1 MVRKG
6 LTYGNI
12 QLVAVLYLVV
22 WTVSP
27 PLEIDLI
34 FRLLALVCAAVWI
47 GVMIIRQNPIVF
59 EKEQIWA
66 IFFML
71 GVILIAYIEKGDL
84 EGILRQ
90 ISFFML
96 VICFLMNYFYR
107 YQWDELQIVVPVVLV
122 LLIAFNFKTVSVLLE
137 DPTIAR
143 KLVRDDESIYSY
155 LRQGVGGYSL
165 VYPQVCV
172 FPAVLAWVIKAYKNN
187 KKYFAIGCVWLISY
201 ILLVLNAGY
210 AVAVFSSA
218 AGALLLFFYK
228 GKSGIKA
235 FLVAA
240 AVFAGVMLA
249 ILYLDSFREWLL
261 EIFDGTAVAKKIN
274 DLVASSD
281 SGDAE
286 GSIQARV
293 YVYSLSIQRIF
304 QYPFIGALWRISGN
318 GHSAV
323 IDAFAKYGVLGGFVF
338 VKILYSVPNYYKKKS
353 QDPYIIRVANATLVS
368 LMIVS
373 ILDTVTYAFSCMIL
387 IVLPLF
393 FENIKNWSELEE

>member
-27 PLEIDLI
+27 PMEIDLI
-34 FRLLALVCAAVWI
+34 YRLLALVCAAVWV
-47 GVMIIRQNPIVF
+47 GVMVIRQNPIVF

-107 YQWDELQIVVPVVLV
+107 YQWEELQLVVPVVLV
-122 LLIAFNFKTVSVLLE
+122 LLIAFNLKTVSVLLE

-143 KLVRDDESIYSY
+143 KLVRDDESIYTY

-172 FPAVLAWVIKAYKNN
+172 FPAVLAWIIKAYQNN
-187 KKYFAIGCVWLISY
+187 KKYFALGCVWLISY

-210 AVAVFSSA
+210 AVAVFSTV

-235 FLVAA
+235 FLVAS
-240 AVFAGVMLA
+240 VIFAGAMLA

-281 SGDAE
+281 AGDAE

-304 QYPFIGALWRISGN
+304 QYPIVGSLWRESGN

-323 IDAFAKYGVLGGFVF
+323 LDTFAKYGVLGGFIF
-338 VKILYSVPNYYKKKS
+338 IKILYSVPNYYKKKS
-353 QDPYIIRVANATLVS
+353 HDPYITRVANATLVT

-373 ILDTVTYAFSCMIL
+373 IMDTVTYSFSCMIL

-393 FENIKNWSELEE
+393 FENIKKWSELEE

>member
-107 YQWDELQIVVPVVLV
+107 YQWDELQMVVPVVLV

-218 AGALLLFFYK
+218 AGALLLFFYN

-304 QYPFIGALWRISGN
+304 QYPFIGALWRVGGN

>member
-1 MVRKG
+1 MLKKG

-12 QLVAVLYLVV
+12 QMVAVLYLVV

-34 FRLLALVCAAVWI
+34 YRLLALACAAVWV
-47 GVMIIRQNPIVF
+47 GVMVLRQNPIVF

-71 GVILIAYIEKGDL
+71 GVILVAYIEKGDL
-84 EGILRQ
+84 EGIIRQ

-96 VICFLMNYFYR
+96 VICFIMNYFYR
-107 YQWDELQIVVPVVLV
+107 YRWDELQIIIPVILL
-122 LLIAFNFKTVSVLLE
+122 LLIVFNFKTVSVLLE

-143 KLVRDDESIYSY
+143 KLVRDDESVYEY

-172 FPAVLAWVIKAYKNN
+172 FPAILAWIIKAYRNN
-187 KKYFAIGCVWLISY
+187 KKYFALGCCWLVSY
-201 ILLVLNAGY
+201 ILLIMNAGY
-210 AVAVFSSA
+210 AVAVFSTVV
-218 AGALLLFFYK
+218 GAVLLFFYK

-240 AVFAGVMLA
+240 AIFAGAMFA

-274 DLVASSD
+274 DLVASSG

-286 GSIQARV
+286 GSIQARIE
-293 YVYSLSIQRIF
+293 VYSQSVKRVF
-304 QYPFIGALWRISGN
+304 QYPFVGSLWRESGN

-323 IDAFAKYGVLGGFVF
+323 IDTFAKYGVLGGFVF
-338 VKILYSVPNYYKKKS
+338 IKMIYCVPNYYKNKL
-353 QDPYIIRVANATLVS
+353 QNAYIARVANATLVC

-373 ILDTVTYAFSCMIL
+373 ILDSFTYSFSCMIL

-393 FENIKNWSELEE
+393 FENIKKWSEFEE